1 MEFFLLQDLVTE
13 DFSAV
18 KFFTPFDDFIPWPLP
33 QTTEAY
39 RAYKQH
45 ALDFIGARNRRI
57 LASTG

>member
-1 MEFFLLQDLVTE
+1 VEFFLLQDLV
-13 DFSAV
+13 
-18 KFFTPFDDFIPWPLP
+18 FTPFDDFIPWPLP